1 MLTEENL
8 LKLALNIATKTHN
21 GQTDKSGEPYIEHPI
36 RVSKRCK
43 SEDARI
49 VALLHDTI
57 EDTDVTAD
65 YLLKK
70 GFPSYL
76 VDAVLAVTKLKDE
89 DYMQYIQRA
98 SQNKISK
105 EVKIADLQD
114 NMDITRLN
122 YPMTQIDFDRLNKYL
137 KAYKKLTNNI

>member
-65 YLLKK
+65 YL
-70 GFPSYL
+70 
-76 VDAVLAVTKLKDE
+76 
-89 DYMQYIQRA
+89 
-98 SQNKISK
+98 
-105 EVKIADLQD
+105 
-114 NMDITRLN
+114 
-122 YPMTQIDFDRLNKYL
+122 
-137 KAYKKLTNNI
+137 